1 MKFVDSKV
9 IGTVV
14 GWSLG
19 GPIGAFLGNMGAG
32 IVDGILSKGV
42 DKTKDFSEK
51 YSDLA
56 LSLLVL
62 MKVVMIADRKIQK
75 EERTFLKLFLLTE
88 FGIEASELG
97 IKAFTK
103 INLHEKKYRL
113 KDICSQIY
121 FNTKEEE
128 RIQLIYL
135 LFEVANADKVI
146 TKEEE
151 LRIQDISKRLRIPEK
166 DYLSV
171 KAMFVKERR
180 YKQQRTY
187 VRNNTLQ
194 IKNAYII
201 LGVNKE
207 CTNNELKKAFR
218 KLAVK
223 HHPDKFAHL
232 GKTQMDIAEER
243 FTKILGAYEL
253 IKKKRGVK

>member
-1 MKFVDSKV
+1 MKLVNSNV
-9 IGTVV
+9 LGTLIG
-14 GWSLG
+14 WALG
-19 GPIGAFLGNMGAG
+19 GPVGAFLGNIGAG
-32 IVDGILSKGV
+32 ILDSILSRGA
-42 DKTKDFSEK
+42 DKTNEFSEK

-62 MKVVMIADRKIQK
+62 MKVVMITDRKIQK
-75 EERTFLKLFLLTE
+75 QERAFLKVFLLTE
-88 FGIEASELG
+88 FGVEASDIG

-103 INLHEKKYRL
+103 INLYERKYKL

-121 FNTKEEE
+121 SNTKAED

-135 LFEVANADKVI
+135 LFDVANADKVI

-151 LRIQDISKRLRIPEK
+151 LRIRDISKRLKIPEK

-171 KAMFVKERR
+171 KAMYVKERR

-201 LGVNKE
+201 LGVNEK
-207 CTNNELKKAFR
+207 CTNGELKKAFR

-232 GKTQMDIAEER
+232 GKAQMDIADER
-243 FTKILGAYEL
+243 FTKILAAYEL
-253 IKKKRGVK
+253 IKKKRGMK